1 MNSPKA
7 LENPQNVNEVA
18 SLLIPIADRQ
28 LLVPTVTVA
37 EMIPYRNPE
46 PVDGAPEWYLGNVNW
61 RDQPVPMLCYE
72 VLNGEAKPSYG
83 PSCRIAVFNNTGV
96 DESLPF
102 IAIATQGLP
111 RLSRVK
117 PEEISHRED
126 METKAYD
133 LMGVFHA
140 GESVIIPNV
149 EALER
154 VYLDYL
160 KRK

>member
-1 MNSPKA
+1 MSSTKA
-7 LENPQNVNEVA
+7 LENPQAVNEVA
-18 SLLIPIADRQ
+18 SLLIPVAGRQ

-46 PVDGAPEWYLGNVNW
+46 PVDGAPSWYLGNIVW
-61 RDQPVPMLCYE
+61 REQPVPLLCYE
-72 VLNGEAKPSYG
+72 VLNGDPKPGYNSG
-83 PSCRIAVFNNTGV
+83 CRIAVLNNTGV

-102 IAIATQGLP
+102 MAIPTQGIP

-117 PEEISHRED
+117 PEEISQRED
-126 METKAYD
+126 LETKEFD
-133 LMGVFHA
+133 LMAVFHA

-154 VYLDYL
+154 AYLNY
-160 KRK
+160 RNR